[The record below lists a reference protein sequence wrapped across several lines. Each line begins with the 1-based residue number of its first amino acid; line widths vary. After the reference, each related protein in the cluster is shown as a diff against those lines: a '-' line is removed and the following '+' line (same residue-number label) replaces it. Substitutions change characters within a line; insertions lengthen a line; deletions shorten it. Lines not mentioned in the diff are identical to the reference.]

1 MAVALVAPLLGV
13 LGAAASASSSGNNDL
28 FGGTDLLRL
37 LVMAFG
43 GALVVGN
50 ILARIR
56 PPSRVATG
64 DDNSPPAKPP
74 LARSITMI
82 TIGMVAVIWALA
94 TLTSG

>member
-1 MAVALVAPLLGV
+1 MTPLLSAAAA
-13 LGAAASASSSGNNDL
+13 GAAAAPSSGNNDL

-37 LVMAFG
+37 LVAAFG

-50 ILARIR
+50 VLARIR

-82 TIGMVAVIWALA
+82 AIGMVVVIWALA
-94 TLTSG
+94 TLISG